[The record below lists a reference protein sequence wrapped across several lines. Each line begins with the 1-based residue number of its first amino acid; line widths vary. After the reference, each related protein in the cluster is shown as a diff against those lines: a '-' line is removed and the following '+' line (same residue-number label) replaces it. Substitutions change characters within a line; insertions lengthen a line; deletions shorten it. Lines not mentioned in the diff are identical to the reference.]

1 MISEVDFVSP
11 CPVEGCINRTPIRWR
26 HSNCG
31 GYEKLTN
38 QGKIYCLKCGADW
51 LITDQKFS
59 CGEHD
64 SRKASFKQVC
74 HILSVMS
81 LFDTKSQQFFS
92 SLMPKVLEQFKIAG
106 KF

>member
-1 MISEVDFVSP
+1 MVSEIDFVSP

-38 QGKIYCLKCGADW
+38 QGKIYCLKCGTQGLIADW
-51 LITDQKFS
+51 QFN

-64 SRKASFKQVC
+64 SRKASAKQVC
-74 HILSVMS
+74 HILSIMS
-81 LFDTKSQQFFS
+81 TLDKKNQKFFS
-92 SLMPKVLEQFKIAG
+92 SLMPKVLEQFAG